1 MFFLKLT
8 NYLYLTGPAL
18 VMSQDT
24 ARVAR
29 VERSRMTGSDPSKL
43 IIRS

>member
-1 MFFLKLT
+1 M
-8 NYLYLTGPAL
+8 GPDL

-29 VERSRMTGSDPSKL
+29 VERISTTGRDPAIMIL
-43 IIRS
+43 VMLPCPG